1 MFGYLGEMQAETE
14 RDVPHTTHL
23 VLPSYVEMSDKA
35 DSSAV
40 YTLDLIN
47 PAGTNKDISFSYFD

>member
-1 MFGYLGEMQAETE
+1 MFLTQL
-14 RDVPHTTHL
+14 THL